1 MTDQCRVLSSC
12 IPIWCLCNC
21 ACSNRGQIPAPG
33 IKATFRFVP
42 RHLYLLFPH
51 SITSATMSRQL
62 ICPPRLLFHLS
73 SSPFPPLSG
82 SLGSI
87 LGESWPS
94 LLSAESFGLKAAVS
108 CPPFPS
114 PGLPVMLWAPALS
127 PWSTKLMWMC
137 AAIHSQHVVPNHL
150 LPTSVK
156 AEHCANLPPQ
166 LGQKDSMWYKA
177 AGAVRG

>member
-1 MTDQCRVLSSC
+1 MQSSLVQLCPSQHGSDSCTWNQRHLQMCSLS
-12 IPIWCLCNC
+12 
-21 ACSNRGQIPAPG
+21 
-33 IKATFRFVP
+33 FVP
-42 RHLYLLFPH
+42 FVSTLYYVSYYGKAANLPSKVVIPVLL
-51 SITSATMSRQL
+51 
-62 ICPPRLLFHLS
+62 LS
-73 SSPFPPLSG
+73 FPPPSG

-94 LLSAESFGLKAAVS
+94 LLSAVSFGLKAAVS

-114 PGLPVMLWAPALS
+114 PGLPVKLWAPALS
-127 PWSTKLMWMC
+127 PWSTKLLWMC

-177 AGAVRG
+177 TGTVRG

>member
-1 MTDQCRVLSSC
+1 MCLSQQGSDSCTWTQSHLQICSLSFVPFVSSFYNVSYYGEAANLPSKVVILPLFLSS
-12 IPIWCLCNC
+12 PL
-21 ACSNRGQIPAPG
+21 
-33 IKATFRFVP
+33 
-42 RHLYLLFPH
+42 
-51 SITSATMSRQL
+51 
-62 ICPPRLLFHLS
+62 
-73 SSPFPPLSG
+73 LSG

-94 LLSAESFGLKAAVS
+94 LLSAESFGLKAVVS

-114 PGLPVMLWAPALS
+114 PSLPVMLWAPALS
-127 PWSTKLMWMC
+127 PWSTKLLWMC

-150 LPTSVK
+150 LPTPVK

-177 AGAVRG
+177 SGTVRGSSR